1 MSSTCEMIYWFLKTL
16 DLPLNKDIATSIY
29 TGILTDTGRFQY
41 SNMNSKIYLILKDL
55 VDEGL
60 DINYIYKQIFAL
72 KTKKHIFFE
81 KELLNNLEFFKLNN
95 VNFSYSYIDENFID
109 KNDITFNDIYGGA
122 DYLRDIEDVD
132 ISVFVKPKGKNC
144 YKFSMR
150 SNGKYDLT
158 KISKLFDGGGHTFAA
173 GFSVEAKDIF
183 SAKDIFVNIIREKFN
198 LSE

>member
-1 MSSTCEMIYWFLKTL
+1 M
-16 DLPLNKDIATSIY
+16 
-29 TGILTDTGRFQY
+29 
-41 SNMNSKIYLILKDL
+41 
-55 VDEGL
+55 
-60 DINYIYKQIFAL
+60 
-72 KTKKHIFFE
+72 
-81 KELLNNLEFFKLNN
+81 EFFKLNN

-183 SAKDIFVNIIREKFN
+183 SAKDIFVNITEDDSIISVGFHFPVYTQEK
-198 LSE
+198 LKKIALEQGKTMSKALIDIIDQAYELL